1 MRTMTPLLLTFVFC
15 VTLIVACATEGPVS
29 VREGNESF
37 ESEDY
42 QQAQEAYERALE
54 SMPANPEATYNNANA
69 LYKQE
74 SYQAAQSGYEQ
85 VLEDAA
91 QPDLSQDATFNY
103 ARSLHE
109 FARSVQEEGDAFGSS
124 QAYEKAKDAYK
135 QALRLRPDDRQAK
148 YYLERAIEES
158 ERNTEEPEQEQQEQE
173 EQEQEEG
180 QEEGQQEDQEQTGQG
195 EQEQQQQPTPQ
206 DQQQPQDQ
214 QEQDS
219 NQDDSSEE
227 AQPEEGD
234 SSSTQSPS
242 NPGEVPPTGMT
253 EEQAE
258 QLLESIADNTETL
271 RGRIMSE
278 RILNIPAERE
288 W

>member
-1 MRTMTPLLLTFVFC
+1 MRMPTPLLLTFVLC
-15 VTLIVACATEGPVS
+15 VIFLTACATEGPAS

-54 SMPANPEATYNNANA
+54 AMPANPEATYNSANA
-69 LYKQE
+69 FYKQE
-74 SYQAAQSGYEQ
+74 AYEAAQSGYEQ

-109 FARSVQEEGDAFGSS
+109 FARSAQEDGDAFESS
-124 QAYEKAKDAYK
+124 QAYESAKDAYK

-158 ERNTEEPEQEQQEQE
+158 ERNTEDPEQQEQQ

-180 QEEGQQEDQEQTGQG
+180 QEEGQQEDQEQTGPG
-195 EQEQQQQPTPQ
+195 EQDQQQQPGPQ

-219 NQDDSSEE
+219 NQNDSSEE
-227 AQPEEGD
+227 TQPEEGE

-242 NPGEVPPTGMT
+242 DPGEVPPTGMT

-278 RILNIPAERE
+278 RIIDIPAERE

>member
-1 MRTMTPLLLTFVFC
+1 MRTSAPRLLTFALCLVF
-15 VTLIVACATEGPVS
+15 IAACDTEGPSS
-29 VREGNESF
+29 VRQGNESF

-54 SMPANPEATYNNANA
+54 AMPANPEATYNNANA

-74 SYQAAQSGYEQ
+74 AYEAAQSGYEQ

-109 FARSVQEEGDAFGSS
+109 FARSAQEEGDAFESS

-158 ERNTEEPEQEQQEQE
+158 ERNREEPEPQDQQEQEQQE
-173 EQEQEEG
+173 G
-180 QEEGQQEDQEQTGQG
+180 QEDGQQEDQEQTGQD
-195 EQEQQQQPTPQ
+195 EQGQQQQPGSP
-206 DQQQPQDQ
+206 DQQQPEDQQDQ
-214 QEQDS
+214 ES
-219 NQDDSSEE
+219 SQDDSSEE
-227 AQPEEGD
+227 TEPEEGD

-242 NPGEVPPTGMT
+242 DPGEVPPTGMT

>member
-1 MRTMTPLLLTFVFC
+1 MKIPTPLLLAF
-15 VTLIVACATEGPVS
+15 TLGIMFLTACDTEGPAS

-42 QQAQEAYERALE
+42 EQAQEAYERALE
-54 SMPANPEATYNNANA
+54 AMPANPEATYNSANA
-69 LYKQE
+69 FYKQE
-74 SYQAAQSGYEQ
+74 AYEAAQSGYQQ

-91 QPDLSQDATFNY
+91 QPGLSQDATFNY

-109 FARSVQEEGDAFGSS
+109 FARSAQEEGDAFESS
-124 QAYEKAKDAYK
+124 QAYEEAKDAYK
-135 QALRLRPDDRQAK
+135 QVLRLRPNDRQAK

-158 ERNTEEPEQEQQEQE
+158 ERDSEEPERQEQQEQE
-173 EQEQEEG
+173 QQEE
-180 QEEGQQEDQEQTGQG
+180 QEEGQQEDQEQTGPG
-195 EQEQQQQPTPQ
+195 EQDQQQQSGPQ

-227 AQPEEGD
+227 TQPEDGE

-242 NPGEVPPTGMT
+242 DPGEVPPTGMT

-278 RILNIPAERE
+278 RIIDIPAERE

>member
-1 MRTMTPLLLTFVFC
+1 MRITILILLTSALC
-15 VTLIVACATEGPVS
+15 VMCLTACDTEGPTS

-54 SMPANPEATYNNANA
+54 TMPANPEATYNKSNA

-74 SYQAAQSGYEQ
+74 AYEAAQSGYEQ

-109 FARSVQEEGDAFGSS
+109 FARSAQEGGNAFESS
-124 QAYEKAKDAYK
+124 QAYERAKDAYK

-158 ERNTEEPEQEQQEQE
+158 ERNTEEPEQQEQQ

-180 QEEGQQEDQEQTGQG
+180 QEEGQQEDQEQTGQS
-195 EQEQQQQPTPQ
+195 EQGQQQQPGPQ
-206 DQQQPQDQ
+206 DQQQPEDQ

-227 AQPEEGD
+227 TEPEEGD
-234 SSSTQSPS
+234 SSSTQSTS
-242 NPGEVPPTGMT
+242 DPGEVPPTGMT

-271 RGRIMSE
+271 RERIMTGGE
-278 RILNIPAERE
+278 FLPIPVERE

>member
-1 MRTMTPLLLTFVFC
+1 MRTPAPLLLAFVFC
-15 VTLIVACATEGPVS
+15 LMFIAACATEGPAS

-54 SMPANPEATYNNANA
+54 AMPANPEATYNNANA

-74 SYQAAQSGYEQ
+74 AYEAAQSGYEQ

-109 FARSVQEEGDAFGSS
+109 FARSAQEEGNGFESS

-158 ERNTEEPEQEQQEQE
+158 ERNREEPEQQD
-173 EQEQEEG
+173 EQEQEQQEG
-180 QEEGQQEDQEQTGQG
+180 QEEGQQEDEEQTEPG
-195 EQEQQQQPTPQ
+195 EQGQQQQPGPQ

-227 AQPEEGD
+227 TQPEEGD

-242 NPGEVPPTGMT
+242 DPGEVPPTGMT

-278 RILNIPAERE
+278 RILNVPAERE

>member
-1 MRTMTPLLLTFVFC
+1 MRILPPLLLTFALC
-15 VTLIVACATEGPVS
+15 VMFLTACATEGPVS

-37 ESEDY
+37 ESEEY
-42 QQAQEAYERALE
+42 RQAQEAYERALE
-54 SMPANPEATYNNANA
+54 AMPANPEATYNNANA

-74 SYQAAQSGYEQ
+74 AYEAAQSGYEQ
-85 VLEDAA
+85 VLEGAV

-109 FARSVQEEGDAFGSS
+109 YARSAQEGGNAFESS

-135 QALRLRPDDRQAK
+135 QTLRLRPDDRQAK

-158 ERNTEEPEQEQQEQE
+158 ERSTEETEQQDQQE
-173 EQEQEEG
+173 EEQQEG
-180 QEEGQQEDQEQTGQG
+180 QEEGQQEDQEQTEPG
-195 EQEQQQQPTPQ
+195 EQGQQQPGPQ

-242 NPGEVPPTGMT
+242 DPGEVPPTGMT

-278 RILNIPAERE
+278 RILNVPAERE

>member
-1 MRTMTPLLLTFVFC
+1 MTIPTPLLLAFALC
-15 VTLIVACATEGPVS
+15 VMFIAACATEGPTS
-29 VREGNESF
+29 LREGNEAF
-37 ESEDY
+37 ESEEY
-42 QQAQEAYERALE
+42 QQAQEAYQRALE
-54 SMPANPEATYNNANA
+54 AMPANPEATYNNANA

-74 SYQAAQSGYEQ
+74 AYEAAQSGYEQ

-91 QPDLSQDATFNY
+91 QPDLSKDATFNY

-109 FARSVQEEGDAFGSS
+109 FARYAQEEGNAFESS
-124 QAYEKAKDAYK
+124 QAYEQAKDAYK
-135 QALRLRPDDRQAK
+135 QSLRLRPDDRQAK

-158 ERNTEEPEQEQQEQE
+158 ERNTEEPEQQDQQQQE
-173 EQEQEEG
+173 EQDG
-180 QEEGQQEDQEQTGQG
+180 QEEGQQEDQEQTGPSEQG
-195 EQEQQQQPTPQ
+195 QQQQPGPQ

-214 QEQDS
+214 QERDS

-227 AQPEEGD
+227 TQPEEGD
-234 SSSTQSPS
+234 SSSAQSS
-242 NPGEVPPTGMT
+242 SDPGEVPPTGMT

-258 QLLESIADNTETL
+258 QLLEAIADSAETL

>member
-1 MRTMTPLLLTFVFC
+1 MRMPPLLLLSFLLCVMC
-15 VTLIVACATEGPVS
+15 VTACSAEGPAS
-29 VREGNESF
+29 LREGNESF
-37 ESEDY
+37 ESGEY

-54 SMPANPEATYNNANA
+54 AMPANPEATYNNANA

-74 SYQAAQSGYEQ
+74 AFEEAQSRYEQ

-91 QPDLSQDATFNY
+91 QPDLSEDATFNY

-109 FARSVQEEGDAFGSS
+109 FARSAQEEGNDFESS

-158 ERNTEEPEQEQQEQE
+158 ESNTEEPEPPEQQ

-180 QEEGQQEDQEQTGQG
+180 QEEGQQEAEEQTGQS
-195 EQEQQQQPTPQ
+195 EQGQQQQPGSQ

-219 NQDDSSEE
+219 NQEDSSEE
-227 AQPEEGD
+227 NQPEEGD

-242 NPGEVPPTGMT
+242 DPGDVPPTGMT

-278 RILNIPAERE
+278 RILNVPVERE

>member
-1 MRTMTPLLLTFVFC
+1 MRMPTPLLLTFVLC
-15 VTLIVACATEGPVS
+15 VIFLTACATEGPAS

-42 QQAQEAYERALE
+42 QQAQEAYERALDA
-54 SMPANPEATYNNANA
+54 MPANPEATYNSANA
-69 LYKQE
+69 FYKQE
-74 SYQAAQSGYEQ
+74 AYEAAQSGYEQ
-85 VLEDAA
+85 VLENAA

-109 FARSVQEEGDAFGSS
+109 FARSAQEDGDAFESS
-124 QAYEKAKDAYK
+124 QAYESAKDAYK

-158 ERNTEEPEQEQQEQE
+158 ERNTEEQQEQQ

-180 QEEGQQEDQEQTGQG
+180 QEEGQQEDQEQTGPG
-195 EQEQQQQPTPQ
+195 EQDQQQQPGPQ

-219 NQDDSSEE
+219 NQNDSSEE
-227 AQPEEGD
+227 TQPEEGE

-242 NPGEVPPTGMT
+242 DPGEVPPTGMT

-278 RILNIPAERE
+278 RIIDIPAERE

>member
-1 MRTMTPLLLTFVFC
+1 MRMPTPLLLAFALCVVF
-15 VTLIVACATEGPVS
+15 IAACATEGPAS
-29 VREGNESF
+29 LREGNESF
-37 ESEDY
+37 ESKEY
-42 QQAQEAYERALE
+42 QQAQEAYERSLE
-54 SMPANPEATYNNANA
+54 AMPANPEATYNNANA

-74 SYQAAQSGYEQ
+74 DYEAAQLGYEQ

-91 QPDLSQDATFNY
+91 QPDLSKDATFNY

-109 FARSVQEEGDAFGSS
+109 FARSAQEGGNAFESS

-158 ERNTEEPEQEQQEQE
+158 ERDSEEPEQQDQQQ
-173 EQEQEEG
+173 QEQEEG
-180 QEEGQQEDQEQTGQG
+180 QEEGQQEDQEQSGQS
-195 EQEQQQQPTPQ
+195 EQGQQQQPGPQ
-206 DQQQPQDQ
+206 DQQPEDQ
-214 QEQDS
+214 QERDS
-219 NQDDSSEE
+219 NEDDSSEE
-227 AQPEEGD
+227 TQPEEGD

-242 NPGEVPPTGMT
+242 DPGEVPPTGMT

-258 QLLESIADNTETL
+258 QLLEAIADNAETL